1 MVVEALAGIEVP
13 ARGHALRAAA
23 LELERMANHAG
34 DFGALAG
41 DIGYLPAAAYCG
53 RIRGDL
59 LNLTLAA
66 CGSRMG
72 VGWVRP
78 GGVEADLLPAA
89 ADAMARAVSHATA
102 ELGRSFDLI
111 RGNATVRAR
120 LEETG
125 VLSRDIAEALG
136 MVGPAARAS
145 GLDRDV
151 RRDHPAG
158 LYLEVVMPVATRDT
172 GDVFAR
178 AGVRS
183 LEVANS
189 ADFLAR
195 VLPSIPPGPARRND
209 SEHALAHERIAVSL
223 VEGWRGEICH
233 TAVTD
238 ERGRFRRYKIVD
250 PSFHNWTGLAMAM
263 RDQPISDF
271 PLCNKSFNLSYS
283 GHDL

>member
-1 MVVEALAGIEVP
+1 
-13 ARGHALRAAA
+13 
-23 LELERMANHAG
+23 
-34 DFGALAG
+34 
-41 DIGYLPAAAYCG
+41 
-53 RIRGDL
+53 
-59 LNLTLAA
+59 
-66 CGSRMG
+66 
-72 VGWVRP
+72 
-78 GGVEADLLPAA
+78 
-89 ADAMARAVSHATA
+89 
-102 ELGRSFDLI
+102 LI